1 MGRAWGG
8 NTLRSHLPV
17 LRMRRRY
24 IAFEVESEEPVRQN
38 DLAAELI
45 AAQTSLWGDKGSSLN
60 RIKLISFDG
69 RFGLL
74 RCAYSRIQET
84 RAVLATIYSING
96 IRAAIRVK
104 GVSGTIKA
112 ATEKYIPRLSL
123 SNAENDRRR
132 FELEEVSG
140 WIIHSHGREIDLSPD
155 EKNKTKGSDT
165 RYLGLTSFDLCGG
178 CYYADGTADGVRQG
192 NNGIQP

>member
-1 MGRAWGG
+1 
-8 NTLRSHLPV
+8 LRSHLPV

>member
-1 MGRAWGG
+1 
-8 NTLRSHLPV
+8 
-17 LRMRRRY
+17 MRRRY
-24 IAFEVESEEPVRQN
+24 IAFDVDSEETIRPN
-38 DLAAELI
+38 ELMAEI
-45 AAQTSLWGDKGSSLN
+45 ISAQASLYGDKGSSLN
-60 RIKLISFDG
+60 RLKLISFDG

-74 RCAYSRIQET
+74 RCAYSRTQET

-96 IRAAIRVK
+96 IRAALHVK
-104 GVSGTIKA
+104 GISGTIRA

-123 SNAENDRRR
+123 SSAENDGRRI
-132 FELEEVSG
+132 ELEGVSG

-178 CYYADGTADGVRQG
+178 CYDADGTADGLRQG
-192 NNGIQP
+192 DNGI

>member
-1 MGRAWGG
+1 M
-8 NTLRSHLPV
+8 LRI
-17 LRMRRRY
+17 RRRY
-24 IAFEVESEEPVRQN
+24 IAFELASEEPVRQN
-38 DLAAELI
+38 DLATEL
-45 AAQTSLWGDKGSSLN
+45 ALAQSSLWGDKGSSLN
-60 RIKLISFDG
+60 RIKLISFSG

-74 RCAYSRIQET
+74 RCAHSRIQET

-96 IRAAIRVK
+96 IRAAIYVK

-123 SNAENDRRR
+123 SSAENDGRR
-132 FELEEVSG
+132 FELEGVSG

-155 EKNKTKGSDT
+155 EKNRTKGSDT

-178 CYYADGTADGVRQG
+178 CYYADGTADGLRQG